1 MAVALDPTICTK
13 RGAHYVDVE
22 TVSDVTRGMTVVD
35 QLGVTNKKANIEV
48 CWKIDVQRWKDLLYK
63 TLQ

>member
-1 MAVALDPTICTK
+1 
-13 RGAHYVDVE
+13 VDVE